1 MDLQRLWIQ
10 REAQGLRELA
20 VKRVISWRTLASVF
34 VVFILITAPS
44 RVRAQDSREYAVKA
58 ALLHKFV
65 EFVEWPSEGA
75 AELNSPIEICVL
87 GQDPF
92 GSTLNTIRDKVVR
105 GRKLAI
111 RRLAHG
117 ESLTSCN
124 VLFISSS
131 ERSRVDEVVTSL
143 GSSSVLTVGDMSGF
157 AEEGGIINLVTDG
170 NHVRFEI
177 NVRAAE
183 RARLKIASRVL
194 NLARVIRSDKAS

>member
-1 MDLQRLWIQ
+1 M
-10 REAQGLRELA
+10 
-20 VKRVISWRTLASVF
+20 KRPTSWRALASVF
-34 VVFILITAPS
+34 ILAVLITAPS
-44 RVRAQDSREYAVKA
+44 RGGAQESREYAVKA

-65 EFVEWPSEGA
+65 EFIEWPSETA
-75 AELNSPIEICVL
+75 AMNSPIEICVL

-92 GSTLNTIRDKVVR
+92 GSTLEAIRNKVVR

-111 RRLAHG
+111 RRLAQAEG
-117 ESLTSCN
+117 LASCN

-131 ERSRVDEVVTSL
+131 ERNHVNDVVTSL

-157 AEEGGIINLVTDG
+157 AQEGGIINLVTDG
-170 NHVRFEI
+170 NNVRFEI

-194 NLARVIRSDKAS
+194 NLARVIRSDKTS